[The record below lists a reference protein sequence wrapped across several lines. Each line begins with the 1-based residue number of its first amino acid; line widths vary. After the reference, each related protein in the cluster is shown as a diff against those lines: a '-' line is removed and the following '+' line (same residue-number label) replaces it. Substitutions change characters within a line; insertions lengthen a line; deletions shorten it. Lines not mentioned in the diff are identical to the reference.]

1 MKLNKD
7 MNILIVGLGLLGG
20 SYAKALTDKGYNV
33 SAITKL
39 QDSVDFAVE
48 NSMIAKGTTIVN
60 DDTVGNAD
68 LIIFALYPT
77 VFIDWIEK
85 NQRYIKKGAII
96 TDVTAA
102 FEGNRGL

>member
-20 SYAKALTDKGYNV
+20 SYAKALTDKGYNI

-39 QDSVDFAVE
+39 QDSIDFAIE
-48 NSMIAKGTTIVN
+48 NSVITDGTTAVSKE
-60 DDTVGNAD
+60 TVGKAD

-77 VFIDWIEK
+77 VLIKWI
-85 NQRYIKKGAII
+85 
-96 TDVTAA
+96 
-102 FEGNRGL
+102 